1 MSVSTVSADREG
13 TQMRT
18 KTFLVPSDLELSRV
32 SQYEFPDQSMI
43 KALAFPMRAS
53 RVSVALTTKEGI
65 R

>member
-1 MSVSTVSADREG
+1 
-13 TQMRT
+13 MRT
-18 KTFLVPSDLELSRV
+18 KTFLVPSDLELSIV

-53 RVSVALTTKEGI
+53 RVSVALTTKEGV